1 MCYTKTSQKQ
11 DFIAYRDPWILYTG
25 GHTGTAR
32 HAAGTGALP
41 YHEPTAGSTEHQVG
55 NHLSDEV
62 TAPGL
67 QLTQVDALTTQM
79 GIILSELRHEVQV
92 LVSIPNELDCLTPG
106 DGAVS
111 VRGWKGHRVV
121 CCCTNH
127 TTERV
132 KTPGPPHRQ
141 QSPPTGP
148 HGPAA
153 TSERFENSCSLC
165 STPEM
170 PSHRC
175 CW

>member
-1 MCYTKTSQKQ
+1 MRFIYGGTPHAPRRNAPTK
-11 DFIAYRDPWILYTG
+11 G
-25 GHTGTAR
+25 GTA
-32 HAAGTGALP
+32 
-41 YHEPTAGSTEHQVG
+41 YHEPTLWSTAEHQVG

-111 VRGWKGHRVV
+111 VSGWKGHRVV

-127 TTERV
+127 TTKRV
-132 KTPGPPHRQ
+132 RDPGGRGQRRCGLPLPVPADGGRWHPYHQ
-141 QSPPTGP
+141 PTDDP
-148 HGPAA
+148 
-153 TSERFENSCSLC
+153 TQ
-165 STPEM
+165 
-170 PSHRC
+170 
-175 CW
+175 

>member
-1 MCYTKTSQKQ
+1 MRFIYGGTPHAPRRNAPTK
-11 DFIAYRDPWILYTG
+11 G
-25 GHTGTAR
+25 GTA
-32 HAAGTGALP
+32 
-41 YHEPTAGSTEHQVG
+41 YHEPTLWSTAEHQVG
-55 NHLSDEV
+55 NQCADEV

-67 QLTQVDALTTQM
+67 QLTQVDALTTQV

-92 LVSIPNELDCLTPG
+92 LVSIPNELHCLTPG

-148 HGPAA
+148 PGPAA
-153 TSERFENSCSLC
+153 TSVPT
-165 STPEM
+165 TPALETKLVT
-170 PSHRC
+170 P
-175 CW
+175 